1 VSEFAAAMTEALD
14 WASANEDAVRAAI
27 VDNMGIP
34 EAAAESI
41 TLPEFTSEV
50 DVAAIEELVA
60 LAIEFGVL
68 DAEPDLDALIQPQ

>member
-1 VSEFAAAMTEALD
+1 M
-14 WASANEDAVRAAI
+14 
-27 VDNMGIP
+27 
-34 EAAAESI
+34 
-41 TLPEFTSEV
+41 